1 LTDVNTKAIELEP
14 KRAFGQG
21 YCSNVGLE
29 LATNEV
35 AELTLVMKALADPVR
50 VQIVDVL
57 RRHAGEVCVCDLQDL
72 FPITQPTLSHH
83 LKKLRQA
90 GIVGVERREQWAYYY
105 VIPEALEE
113 LSAWLR

>member
-1 LTDVNTKAIELEP
+1 VNAKALELEP

-21 YCSNVGLE
+21 CCSNVGLE
-29 LATNEV
+29 LAANEV
-35 AELTLVMKALADPVR
+35 AELTFVTKALADPVR
-50 VQIVDVL
+50 VQIVDLL

-83 LKKLRQA
+83 LKKLRRA